1 LEQITKCLYLVPG
14 QAHLHYTLSPYH
26 PAYKIAPVYPIVQ
39 DWMIQV
45 FSEIVQLILVQE
57 DIARLC
63 LLFGVTQIQDTM
75 DFLE

>member
-1 LEQITKCLYLVPG
+1 LEQFTKCLYLAPG

-26 PAYKIAPVYPIVQ
+26 PANNFAPVYPIVQ

-63 LLFGVTQIQDTM
+63 LLFGVTQIYDTM